1 MMNSTAGDDGDFP
14 PNPFRATTTQEQQQQ
29 QQQQTDFFSTQA
41 PAQAQPAAF
50 AQPPMQQQQQQQPVM
65 QQQQQYA
72 PQPVA
77 TPMYSTAQPAYTTP
91 PPVPQGTMDNANTG
105 IPNAPQSRMAACMSC
120 FRLETYLAYF
130 DVDTVDIM
138 DRLKYS
144 ILYFYKPDKF
154 RGEVIG
160 ACRTESL
167 KGPDLYG
174 PLWITMTFVFL
185 LGVRYYILIVAKDEK
200 NPECTI

>member
-14 PNPFRATTTQEQQQQ
+14 PNPFRATSQQQT
-29 QQQQTDFFSTQA
+29 QQQTDFFSTQA
-41 PAQAQPAAF
+41 PVQVQPAAF
-50 AQPPMQQQQQQQPVM
+50 AQPPMQQQQQQQ
-65 QQQQQYA
+65 QRQQQYA
-72 PQPVA
+72 PQAVA
-77 TPMYSTAQPAYTTP
+77 TPMYSTAPPATTYTTP
-91 PPVPQGTMDNANTG
+91 SPVPQGTMDNANTG
-105 IPNAPQSRMAACMSC
+105 VPNAPQSRMAACMSC

-130 DVDTVDIM
+130 DVDTVDIK
-138 DRLKYS
+138 DRIKYS

-160 ACRTESL
+160 ASRTESL

-185 LGVRYYILIVAKDEK
+185 LGVR
-200 NPECTI
+200 C